1 MTYFQ
6 SFFLQTFITLLTLLF
21 PGELKFAD
29 IKPGFKKDS
38 PNVKRNYRPVSILS
52 NISKIYERHLYK
64 QLENYFES
72 ILSQYQYGFRK
83 EFNVLTTLLP
93 MIEKWRE
100 SLDSGGNLGALWTDL
115 SKVFGCFSHDLL
127 LAKLHAYRSDMPS
140 LKLLHAY
147 LTKRRR
153 VKINNRYSSW
163 SEILFGVS
171 QGSILGPL
179 LFNIFLYDLF
189 LFIPDIGIA
198 TMLTIILLTP
208 PTNILKLY
216 LTTLK
221 KDLIFC

>member
-1 MTYFQ
+1 
-6 SFFLQTFITLLTLLF
+6 
-21 PGELKFAD
+21 
-29 IKPGFKKDS
+29 
-38 PNVKRNYRPVSILS
+38 
-52 NISKIYERHLYK
+52 
-64 QLENYFES
+64 
-72 ILSQYQYGFRK
+72 
-83 EFNVLTTLLP
+83 

-115 SKVFGCFSHDLL
+115 SKVFECFSHDLL
-127 LAKLHAYRSDMPS
+127 LAKLHAYRLDMPS

-208 PTNILKLY
+208 PINILKLY
-216 LTTLK
+216 LTDLEKGSDILLKWFIDTLLK
-221 KDLIFC
+221 GNPEKHHFLLSVVNAKNY